1 MKKIPTATQPKAR
14 LSHAAELLFEIGVEE
29 LPYQFIAPAL
39 SSLEDHAGRLF
50 QEARLS
56 YGSIKAYGTPRRLA
70 LVVQALAI
78 HQTAVTKETMGPSK
92 SVAF

>member
-56 YGSIKAYGTPRRLA
+56 YGSIKAYGLRGDWRWS
-70 LVVQALAI
+70 
-78 HQTAVTKETMGPSK
+78 SK
-92 SVAF
+92 HWRYIKRP